1 MKKVLMIA
9 YYFPPAAGVGT
20 FRITK
25 FMKFLPSFGWE
36 PAILTIKTPY
46 YNNLDDTLISDIYK
60 NIKVYRTDI
69 ARFPINDVGIKWL
82 PILIKE
88 FKKII
93 NKEKIDVAYFTGG
106 PFFQWRAAPI
116 LKKKYKIPYVVDFR
130 DPWVVNPYKRKKL
143 SFKKI
148 IGNFLANRWE
158 PIIIKN
164 ASRVLFATKPMEEIY
179 SKVYL
184 SYKQKFLTI
193 ENGYD
198 PADYKDILPKKFST
212 FSLVYSGKF
221 PHYRDPVPL
230 FSALQELKDI
240 IDFQFIHVGRV
251 ESLLKKLT
259 ISKNLQDRVI
269 FTDLKLYRE
278 AISYSK
284 GANILVLVTG
294 ESRTELTHKVFDY
307 IACNKPI
314 IAITGKDSA
323 VAEVLSHFR
332 NTFIIQNN
340 LEAIKNTIIT
350 IYKAKLSNL
359 EPKDNQALSK
369 YHRKN
374 LTEKLAK
381 ILNKIIS

>member
-148 IGNFLANRWE
+148 IGNFLANRW
-158 PIIIKN
+158 
-164 ASRVLFATKPMEEIY
+164 
-179 SKVYL
+179 
-184 SYKQKFLTI
+184 
-193 ENGYD
+193 
-198 PADYKDILPKKFST
+198 
-212 FSLVYSGKF
+212 
-221 PHYRDPVPL
+221 
-230 FSALQELKDI
+230 
-240 IDFQFIHVGRV
+240 
-251 ESLLKKLT
+251 
-259 ISKNLQDRVI
+259 
-269 FTDLKLYRE
+269 
-278 AISYSK
+278 
-284 GANILVLVTG
+284 
-294 ESRTELTHKVFDY
+294 
-307 IACNKPI
+307 
-314 IAITGKDSA
+314 
-323 VAEVLSHFR
+323 
-332 NTFIIQNN
+332 
-340 LEAIKNTIIT
+340 
-350 IYKAKLSNL
+350 
-359 EPKDNQALSK
+359 
-369 YHRKN
+369 
-374 LTEKLAK
+374 
-381 ILNKIIS
+381 